1 MPISFSP
8 VPLRFCGTPKPSETH
23 SSQPSTPPFRPFKK
37 ELTPTRSGDNFDKMD
52 LVTDPVTGDHSSHMG
67 LEDLPPLQ
75 FRRASG
81 ALQRRNTTDFT
92 TPNSGSVRPQVHRRH
107 TSSAVD
113 DVKSK
118 PGHRR
123 TISKEVRMRR
133 PELQQA
139 KKLKESLQRAQE
151 IGKNSTAPKKDFGK
165 EFEELSSLLKKF

>member
-23 SSQPSTPPFRPFKK
+23 SSQPSTPPFLPFKK
-37 ELTPTRSGDNFDKMD
+37 EFTPTRSGDNFDKMD
-52 LVTDPVTGDHSSHMG
+52 LVTDSVTGDHSSHMG

-75 FRRASG
+75 FRRASE

-92 TPNSGSVRPQVHRRH
+92 TPNSGPVRPQVHRRH
-107 TSSAVD
+107 TSSAAD
-113 DVKSK
+113 GNPN

-133 PELQQA
+133 PEFKQA

-151 IGKNSTAPKKDFGK
+151 IGNSTAPKKDFGK